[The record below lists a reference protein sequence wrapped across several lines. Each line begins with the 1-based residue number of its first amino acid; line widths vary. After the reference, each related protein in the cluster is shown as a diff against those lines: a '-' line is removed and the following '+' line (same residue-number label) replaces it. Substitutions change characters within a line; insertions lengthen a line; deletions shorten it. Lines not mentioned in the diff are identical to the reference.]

1 MQAAYQQPQRVPHMA
16 VWQCGM
22 LPVLR
27 GQGQQVM
34 MWYACIRQVLVED
47 YVVFK
52 AQWQYTYGYA

>member
-1 MQAAYQQPQRVPHMA
+1 MA